1 MPLKTLGPIG
11 PRAVGER
18 VKEGTQNTG
27 FFYHNIILLYFFSK
41 SVHGYLAMRCVK
53 QGERKRD
60 MKLIQ
65 KIIKQ
70 FSFSGKDEGEN
81 QISLGQK
88 GNQRM
93 VDI

>member
-18 VKEGTQNTG
+18 VKEGTQNIG
-27 FFYHNIILLYFFSK
+27 FFYHNIILQYFFSK
-41 SVHGYLAMRCVK
+41 SVHGYLAMWCVK

-70 FSFSGKDEGEN
+70 FFLFRKGRRGKSNFSWSE
-81 QISLGQK
+81 
-88 GNQRM
+88 R
-93 VDI
+93 